1 MFERITRRFHRGDRL
16 EVVFEPDDDALE
28 PDEEDDEKGKD
39 DVQQAHDERETS

>member
-16 EVVFEPDDDALE
+16 EVVFEPDDALE

-39 DVQQAHDERETS
+39 EDVQPTHDKPETS